1 MATISDEYR
10 MQLQEMHQP
19 DEDGNTWGAT
29 ACRRVYDICEKIEQ
43 ARGETLMAT
52 TLCSVLDYGSAD
64 GKFKK
69 QVERRGLL
77 EGYPEITNYDPGIP
91 EYWDDP
97 DPCWFVMCI
106 DVLEHIE
113 PEYLD
118 KVLQHMHDKCTHR
131 FLFHIAMSPAKQV
144 LPDGRNAHLIVED
157 EAWWKE
163 KLERYFTIKES
174 KVSWPA
180 ARPKD
185 RMLMV
190 YGSPKKAS

>member
-10 MQLQEMHQP
+10 LQLQEMHQP
-19 DEDGNTWGAT
+19 DEDGRTWGAT
-29 ACRRVYDICEKIEQ
+29 AVRYLYDITEKIEQ

-52 TLCSVLDYGSAD
+52 PLCSVLDYGSAD

-77 EGYPEITNYDPGIP
+77 EGYPEITCYDPGIP

-97 DPCWFVMCI
+97 DPHWLVMSI

-118 KVLQHMHDKCTHR
+118 KVLEHIHSKCTHR
-131 FLFHIAMSPAKQV
+131 YIFHIAMYPAKKV
-144 LPDGRNAHLIVED
+144 LPDGRNAHLIIES
-157 EAWWKE
+157 EAWWKDRLS
-163 KLERYFTIKES
+163 KYFHVQES
-174 KVSWPA
+174 RVLWPHDEGKRTLA
-180 ARPKD
+180 
-185 RMLMV
+185 V
-190 YGSPKKAS
+190 YGSPKKVS